1 MEPTQVRSRRR
12 RTRSRGDSR
21 NGVNKWLLSLQHN
34 YRRVLKWCVIAF
46 LVLFMLFRAL
56 LFWLGTLGYSDV
68 GLGDEREAVLYSL
81 GPPIRT
87 LDSGGGVDPATPET
101 QSGGG
106 TWAYTTGSGGNI
118 AVLFDYAGRTAAIRC
133 GHPDIQPRACPSMFG
148 NDIGMTEGDLF
159 RTFGAPDREQI
170 AQGNKTAIYDDVGV
184 TYRLR
189 QFHVYEMELRA
200 KQGGPFGKLYRFLR
214 MLVP

>member
-12 RTRSRGDSR
+12 RTRSR
-21 NGVNKWLLSLQHN
+21 NGLDGWLLWVQRN
-34 YRRVLKWCVIAF
+34 YLRVLKWCAIAF
-46 LVLFMLFRAL
+46 VVLFMLLRAL

-68 GLGDEREAVLYSL
+68 GLGDKRAAVLYSL
-81 GPPIRT
+81 GPPLRT
-87 LDSGGGVDPATPET
+87 LDVDGSVNPATPET
-101 QSGGG
+101 QSGSGVW
-106 TWAYTTGSGGNI
+106 TYTTGSGGNI
-118 AVLFDYAGRTAAIRC
+118 AVRFDDAGQAASIRC
-133 GHPDIQPRACPSMFG
+133 GHPDVQPRACPSMFG

-170 AQGNKTAIYDDVGV
+170 AQGNKIAIYDDVGV

-189 QFHVYEMELRA
+189 QFRVYEMELGA
-200 KQGGPFGKLYRFLR
+200 EQGGFFGKLYRFLR